1 MDKKKN
7 KLKIGKSSN
16 SQLYL
21 DRINFKIP
29 KSNRSTRVF
38 NQLSYRKFLPDSKS
52 SQSAIEFIILIGV
65 VIFFFT
71 VFFIA
76 LSQSMSEK
84 TRQRQSNSVEDVAIN
99 VQEEINLAS
108 KSSEGYNR
116 NFKIPYD
123 IGGRKYDINLTQ
135 GLVYIKT
142 SDNKDALALP
152 VQNVSGQ
159 LRKGDNLIK
168 KNNGIIYLNP

>member
-1 MDKKKN
+1 MHNN
-7 KLKIGKSSN
+7 K
-16 SQLYL
+16 
-21 DRINFKIP
+21 
-29 KSNRSTRVF
+29 
-38 NQLSYRKFLPDSKS
+38 
-52 SQSAIEFIILIGV
+52 SQSSIEFVVLIGV

-76 LSQSMSEK
+76 LSESMSEK

-108 KSSEGYNR
+108 KSSDGYNR
-116 NFKIPYD
+116 KFEIPYD
-123 IGGRKYDINLTQ
+123 IDGRKYDINLTQ

-142 SDNKDALALP
+142 SDNRDALALP

-159 LRKGDNLIK
+159 LIKGDNLIK